1 MDMAPRTTT
10 STAPHIG
17 GTPRA
22 RRRIPRIA
30 SERGQALV
38 ETAIMLPILLLV
50 CVGIFE
56 FGRAFQTWQV
66 LTNAAREGARIAILP
81 NATTAEVQ
89 ARVVQYVT
97 AGQLPNTPTVTVD
110 QKTITVGTGT
120 AATSMVTV
128 NYPFSFIM
136 LNWAANLVVNGS
148 TLGGAPLNVTVSAEM
163 RNESQ

>member
-1 MDMAPRTTT
+1 MDMALQTN
-10 STAPHIG
+10 IG

-22 RRRIPRIA
+22 GRRSSRIA

-38 ETAIMLPILLLV
+38 ETAVMLPLLLLV
-50 CVGIFE
+50 CIGIFE

-81 NATTAEVQ
+81 NATPADVQ
-89 ARVVQYVT
+89 ARVVQYVA
-97 AGQLPNTPTVTVD
+97 AGQLPATPTVTVN
-110 QKTITVGTGT
+110 QNLTIPVGTST
-120 AATSMVTV
+120 AAASMVTV

-148 TLGGAPLNVTVSAEM
+148 TLGGAPLNVNVSAEM